1 MPLFVKSTVTFVG
14 DPGADG
20 FGEIP
25 CKEMLAGDDGD
36 NGLADDDGL
45 ADGANGLDD
54 ADGVAD
60 GANGLDD
67 VDGLDD
73 EDALGDDDGVADDDD
88 IGDDDIGDED
98 DGLADEDALGDDDGM
113 ADDGV
118 AVDVVG
124 LCTGVGCPFTSTE
137 NDLVARPWPP
147 CHTSK
152 PASTSIR
159 YHDGLIQPRLTASS
173 IRGRRSK
180 LLIEVV
186 PGVIV

>member
-14 DPGADG
+14 VPGADG

-36 NGLADDDGL
+36 NGLADADGL
-45 ADGANGLDD
+45 ADGANGLAD

-60 GANGLDD
+60 GANGLADD
-67 VDGLDD
+67 IGD
-73 EDALGDDDGVADDDD
+73 DDDGVAGD
-88 IGDDDIGDED
+88 IGDDDIGDDD
-98 DGLADEDALGDDDGM
+98 DGLADDVADDDGG
-113 ADDGV
+113 AD
-118 AVDVVG
+118 DVVG
-124 LCTGVGCPFTSTE
+124 LCTGAGCPFTSTE
-137 NDLVARPWPP
+137 NDFVARPWPP

-173 IRGRRSK
+173 ITGRRSK

-186 PGVIV
+186 PVVIV

>member
-14 DPGADG
+14 VPGADG

-45 ADGANGLDD
+45 ADGANGLADD
-54 ADGVAD
+54 DGVAD
-60 GANGLDD
+60 GANGLSDD
-67 VDGLDD
+67 DGVAD
-73 EDALGDDDGVADDDD
+73 EDALGDDDGVADDDGLAGDISGD
-88 IGDDDIGDED
+88 IGDDIGDDE
-98 DGLADEDALGDDDGM
+98 DGLAD
-113 ADDGV
+113 DDGV
-118 AVDVVG
+118 ADDVVG
-124 LCTGVGCPFTSTE
+124 LWTAAGCPFTSTE
-137 NDLVARPWPP
+137 NDLVARPCPP

-173 IRGRRSK
+173 ITGRRSK

-186 PGVIV
+186 PVVIV